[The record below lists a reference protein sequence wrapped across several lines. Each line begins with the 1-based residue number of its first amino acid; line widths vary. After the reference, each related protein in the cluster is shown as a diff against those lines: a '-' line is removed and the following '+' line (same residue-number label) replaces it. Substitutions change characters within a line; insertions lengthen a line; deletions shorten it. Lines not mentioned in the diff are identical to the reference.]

1 MLVALPN
8 LVTYFRILL
17 VGVLVVT
24 FFFEGTWARWAACV
38 IFATAAFT
46 DLLDGYLAR
55 VRREQSELGRMLDP
69 IADKLLVATAL
80 LLLVGLESI
89 SGISVVAAVIILS
102 REILVSGLREHL
114 AELRVKL
121 PVSWLAKWKTAVQLL
136 AVGFLLSLPAGED
149 VFFLAEETGLL
160 LLWCAALLTVYT
172 GYDYLRAILRHVT

>member
-17 VGVLVVT
+17 VGVLVATIYFDGV
-24 FFFEGTWARWAACV
+24 WARWAACG

-46 DLLDGYLAR
+46 DLLDGWLAR
-55 VRREQSELGRMLDP
+55 VRSEQSELGRMLDP

-80 LLLVGLESI
+80 LLLVELGSI
-89 SGISVVAAVIILS
+89 DGVSVVAAVIILC

-114 AELRVKL
+114 AELRVQL
-121 PVSWLAKWKTAVQLL
+121 PVSWTAKWKTAVQLL
-136 AVGFLLSLPAGED
+136 AVGVLLSLPAGEA
-149 VFFLAEETGLL
+149 VFAWAEEAGLL

-172 GYDYLRAILRHVT
+172 GWDYLRAILRYMV